1 MAQSFAN
8 SKRKDK
14 EKKRE
19 SMQNQ
24 KWKSGSGQMRFAAP
38 TASLKPAFTSEK
50 KAPPQVERKSDV
62 IMEQPSKKSKSQRSS
77 SKDDSK
83 GKKQSSK
90 PKDV

>member
-8 SKRKDK
+8 SK
-14 EKKRE
+14 KKRE
-19 SMQNQ
+19 SMQSQ

-38 TASLKPAFTSEK
+38 TASSKPAFTSEK
-50 KAPPQVERKSDV
+50 KAPSQVERKSDV